1 MHGYAPFAFPMRSFA
16 SLWNAD
22 ERFAFPMRSFAPLW
36 NGKEHFAFR
45 MRRFVSLWN
54 AKECEVFH
62 RAFFQTLCDT
72 FSPKLSHTAF
82 LQTLCDTFSPRVSH
96 TAFSHSLCDTFC
108 LCLFT
113 VEALQPQRD
122 QKNMRQTRTFR
133 AVAHFKLN
141 IYSTILK
148 IFYVL
153 NDQLLQGCGF
163 SKGWQ
168 NIHYLIFANFT

>member
-1 MHGYAPFAFPMRSFA
+1 MHGYTPFAFPMRSFA

-62 RAFFQTLCDT
+62 
-72 FSPKLSHTAF
+72 TAF

-96 TAFSHSLCDTFC
+96 TAFSHSLCDTFS